1 MARKGS
7 GDRRNKRGGAKAP
20 ADEEKVV
27 DLNAKRGRGR
37 PKGSGAKATE
47 APASDRK
54 VSSKDNGAPV
64 EQATVLRHVGII
76 AALEE
81 QQRKIVSKI
90 RNARKD
96 AKNDGVP
103 MKSLDRAR
111 ALLAMT
117 KEEHRIQHNNDVL
130 MMRYLSVPLGA
141 QMSLFDREVEEVSD
155 ETTERRAEEEGMIAA
170 KRGLS
175 ATDNPHD
182 INGLA
187 GRAWAKGYTAGQAEM
202 RAALEKTTGR
212 EKAAE
217 GAIGKPH

>member
-1 MARKGS
+1 MARRGS
-7 GDRRNKRGGAKAP
+7 GDRRIKRGGAKAP

-117 KEEHRIQHNNDVL
+117 KEEHRVQHNADVL

-141 QMSLFDREVEEVSD
+141 QMSLFDAESAPLDDDRIERE
-155 ETTERRAEEEGMIAA
+155 AEQEGMIAA

-182 INGLA
+182 LNALA
-187 GRAWAKGYTAGQAEM
+187 GRAWAKGYAGGQAEM
-202 RAALEKTTGR
+202 REALGRTTGR
-212 EKAAE
+212 QQEAE
-217 GAIGKPH
+217 GAGGKPH